1 MKKNGQA
8 LVEFII
14 ILPLIIYIIMA
25 AVDIAVI
32 MYNKNNLE
40 SKMDDVI
47 SLYKEG
53 KTVNEINTFLNKDL
67 DNVSFNVSSDNK
79 YTTITVIKKQ
89 EILTPGLDKI
99 LGNPYKVKVERVI
112 LNE

>member
-14 ILPLIIYIIMA
+14 ILPLIIYLIMG
-25 AVDIAVI
+25 VI
-32 MYNKNNLE
+32 DFCLILYNKNNLE
-40 SKMDDVI
+40 SKMEDVV

-53 KTVNEINTFLNKDL
+53 KTADEINTFVGKDIK
-67 DNVSFNVSSDNK
+67 NTSVTITSDDK
-79 YTTITVIKKQ
+79 YTTISVIKKEQ
-89 EILTPGLDKI
+89 IITPGLNKV
-99 LGNPYKVKVERVI
+99 LGSPYKVKVERVI